1 MKTIL
6 ADLDDIVFTGRN
18 KDYGSYKMRK
28 DSNRLLLRAALIA
41 FLVFLFSTGLPKVI
55 SWLSYGNDDGVEE
68 ELVVI
73 PIDME
78 LEDLPPPEEREEE
91 IEPPPPPP
99 PVEAPPPAAVA
110 QIEFA
115 VIEPA
120 PEEEADTTE
129 VREMDELLEADT
141 AMIGNRDVEGV
152 ADDGTGDPNWDNF
165 GTGDGEPQEVVV
177 VDEDPDPSAFV
188 IVEEEPRPVNM
199 DNIKKAI
206 GYPAM
211 AKEAEIEG
219 KVIVRVLV
227 DKTGKYKKHVV
238 LKDPHP
244 ILTKAVEKK
253 LNMLQFT
260 PGIQGGQ
267 PIKVW
272 VTIPFDFKLL
282 K

>member
-6 ADLDDIVFTGRN
+6 VDLDEIVFDGRN
-18 KDYGSYKMRK
+18 KRYGSFVMRK
-28 DSNRLLLRAALIA
+28 ESNRLLMRAALIA
-41 FLVFLFSTGLPKVI
+41 FLVFLFATALPKVI
-55 SWLSYGNDDGVEE
+55 SWLQPQDEGPGS
-68 ELVVI
+68 ELVMI
-73 PIDME
+73 PIEME

-91 IEPPPPPP
+91 VEPPPPPP
-99 PVEAPPPAAVA
+99 PVEAPPPAAIA
-110 QIEFA
+110 QIEFQ

-129 VREMDELLEADT
+129 VRDMDELLEADT

-152 ADDGTGDPNWDNF
+152 ADDGTGDPDWDAF
-165 GTGDGEPQEVVV
+165 GDGDGEPVEVVV
-177 VDEDPDPSAFV
+177 ETDPDPNAFV

-199 DNIKKAI
+199 DDIKKLI

-227 DKTGKYKKHVV
+227 DKTGRYKKHVV

-253 LNMLQFT
+253 LNVIQFT

>member
-6 ADLDDIVFTGRN
+6 ADLDEIVFEGRN
-18 KDYGSYKMRK
+18 KSYGSYQMRK
-28 DSNRLLLRAALIA
+28 GSNRLLMRAMLVA
-41 FLVFLFSTGLPKVI
+41 FLVFLVSTSLPKIV
-55 SWLSYGNDDGVEE
+55 SWLSGGDNALSE
-68 ELVVI
+68 ELAMI
-73 PIDME
+73 PIEME

-91 IEPPPPPP
+91 VEPPPPPP
-99 PVEAPPPAAVA
+99 PVEAPPPAAIA

-120 PEEEADTTE
+120 PEDEADTTE
-129 VREMDELLEADT
+129 VREMDELLDADT

-152 ADDGTGDPNWDNF
+152 ADDGTGDPKWDSF
-165 GTGDGEPQEVVV
+165 GEGDGEPQEVVV
-177 VDEDPDPSAFV
+177 VDTDPNPNDFI

-199 DNIKKAI
+199 DDIKKLI

-227 DKTGKYKKHVV
+227 DKTGKYRKHVV

-244 ILTKAVEKK
+244 ILTKAVEKS
-253 LNMLQFT
+253 LGNLQFT

-272 VTIPFDFKLL
+272 VTIPFDFALL

>member
-6 ADLDDIVFTGRN
+6 ADLDEIVFTGRN
-18 KDYGSYKMRK
+18 KRYGSFVMRK
-28 DSNRLLLRAALIA
+28 ESNRLLMRAALIA
-41 FLVFLFSTGLPKVI
+41 FLVFLFATALPKVI
-55 SWLSYGNDDGVEE
+55 SWLQPQDEGPGE
-68 ELVVI
+68 ELVMI
-73 PIDME
+73 PIEME

-91 IEPPPPPP
+91 VEPPPPPP
-99 PVEAPPPAAVA
+99 PVEAPPPAAIA
-110 QIEFA
+110 QIEFQ

-129 VREMDELLEADT
+129 VRDMDELLEADT

-152 ADDGTGDPNWDNF
+152 ADDGTGDPDWDSF
-165 GTGDGEPQEVVV
+165 GDGDGEPVEVVV
-177 VDEDPDPSAFV
+177 ESDPDPNAFV

-199 DNIKKAI
+199 DDIKKLI

-253 LNMLQFT
+253 LSSLQFT

>member
-6 ADLDDIVFTGRN
+6 ADLDEIVFEGRN
-18 KDYGSYKMRK
+18 KSYGSFQMRK
-28 DSNRLLLRAALIA
+28 DGNRLLMRAALIA
-41 FLVFLFSTGLPKVI
+41 FLIFLFSTGLPKII
-55 SWLSYGNDDGVEE
+55 SWLGDGNNGPTE
-68 ELVVI
+68 ELVMI
-73 PIDME
+73 PIEME

-99 PVEAPPPAAVA
+99 PVEAPPPAAIA

-129 VREMDELLEADT
+129 VREMDELLDADT

-152 ADDGTGDPNWDNF
+152 ADDGTGDPKWDAF
-165 GTGDGEPQEVVV
+165 GDGDGEPQEVVV
-177 VDEDPDPSAFV
+177 VDNDPNPNDFI

-199 DNIKKAI
+199 DDIKKLI

-253 LNMLQFT
+253 LNSLQFT
-260 PGIQGGQ
+260 PGIQGGN

>member
-6 ADLDDIVFTGRN
+6 ADLDEIVFTGRN
-18 KDYGSYKMRK
+18 KDYGSYRMRK
-28 DSNRLLLRAALIA
+28 DGNRLLMRAALIA
-41 FLVFLFSTGLPKVI
+41 FLVFLFSTGLPKII
-55 SWLSYGNDDGVEE
+55 SWLGTGGEGPEE
-68 ELVVI
+68 ELVMI
-73 PIDME
+73 PIEME

-91 IEPPPPPP
+91 VEPPPPPP
-99 PVEAPPPAAVA
+99 PVEAPPPAAIA

-152 ADDGTGDPNWDNF
+152 ADDGTGDPNWDAF
-165 GTGDGEPQEVVV
+165 GDGDGEPQEVVV

-227 DKTGKYKKHVV
+227 DKQGKYKKHVV